1 MKSADLARGAQIAAA
16 ALTGLAALAA
26 AGCGGSDG
34 GKDVVVT
41 ENPLVCVGGNSCQG
55 MSECAGGPGGSEC
68 AGMNECAGMGWSYTD
83 SEEECEA
90 AGGHID
96 DES

>member
-1 MKSADLARGAQIAAA
+1 MKASDLARGAQIAAA
-16 ALTGLAALAA
+16 VAAALAA

-41 ENPLVCVGGNSCQG
+41 ENPLVCVGGNSCEG

-68 AGMNECAGMGWSYTD
+68 AGMNECAGMGWAYTD

-90 AGGHID
+90 SGGHID

>member
-1 MKSADLARGAQIAAA
+1 MKASDLARGAQIAAA
-16 ALTGLAALAA
+16 VAAVLAVG
-26 AGCGGSDG
+26 GCGGSDG
-34 GKDVVVT
+34 GKDVVST

-68 AGMNECAGMGWSYTD
+68 AGMNECAGMGWAYTD